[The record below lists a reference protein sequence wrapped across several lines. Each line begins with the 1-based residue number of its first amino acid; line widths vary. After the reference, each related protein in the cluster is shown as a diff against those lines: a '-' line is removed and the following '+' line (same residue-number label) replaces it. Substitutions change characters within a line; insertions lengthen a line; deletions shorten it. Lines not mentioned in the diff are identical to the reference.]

1 MRLLFGL
8 AILAIAWL
16 PQAIAHYRFAS
27 LINGG
32 VTTTA
37 FQYVRQSTNWN
48 SPVTDVTSNDL
59 RCNVGATT
67 ATGTADVAA
76 GSTVGFA
83 LDQAIYHPGVL
94 NVYLSKAPF
103 TAASY
108 DGSGKWFKIYQISPV
123 ISGGSITFP
132 TDNLATVTF
141 KIPAS
146 TPSGYA
152 AALTPDADVDKIE
165 HIALHVASSTGG
177 AQFYIACAQI
187 NVTGGGSGNPSPVV
201 NIPGVYTATDPGIL
215 INIYW
220 PIELYRIQSFAEN
233 IQPAS

>member
-1 MRLLFGL
+1 MKTLFGL
-8 AILAIAWL
+8 ASLVLALL
-16 PQAIAHYRFAS
+16 PQVTAHYRWVS

-67 ATGTADVAA
+67 ASTANVTA

-83 LDQAIYHPGVL
+83 LDQAIFHPGVL
-94 NVYLSKAPF
+94 NVYMSKAPS

-108 DGSGKWFKIYQISPV
+108 DGSGKWFKIYQISAV
-123 ISGGSITFP
+123 TNGGTSITWP

-146 TPSGYA
+146 TPNGQY
-152 AALTPDADVDKIE
+152 LLRIE
-165 HIALHVASSTGG
+165 HIALHSASSSGG

-187 NVTGGGSGNPSPVV
+187 NLTGGGNGSPSPLVS
-201 NIPGVYTATDPGIL
+201 IPGVYAATDPGIL

-220 PIELYRIQSFAEN
+220 PIPTSYQ
-233 IQPAS
+233 QPGPTVWTG